1 MTAPSFTVGK
11 PVTVAG
17 TQVMHW
23 EWGRFEVKLSRP
35 WLWPQRVLCQLVA
48 ADGLPKSPL
57 EVLGREL
64 PGNWHH
70 HPPLRFRVVADVTP
84 LERGSFGHRG
94 TLKWRLRVDRWVDVV
109 EA

>member
-64 PGNWHH
+64 PGNWRH
-70 HPPLRFRVVADVTP
+70 HPPLPISGRRRCDALRERVFWT
-84 LERGSFGHRG
+84 
-94 TLKWRLRVDRWVDVV
+94 
-109 EA
+109 

>member
-1 MTAPSFTVGK
+1 MTAPPSLSASRSRWQEPRSCTGNGAVSRSSCRGL
-11 PVTVAG
+11 G
-17 TQVMHW
+17 Y
-23 EWGRFEVKLSRP
+23 GRSG
-35 WLWPQRVLCQLVA
+35 CLVSSS
-48 ADGLPKSPL
+48 LPMDYPTPL

-94 TLKWRLRVDRWVDVV
+94 TLNWRLRVDRWDDVV